1 MKRQRLEKL
10 LYRLKLSSIVCD
22 SQVVVG
28 NRVLVKGN
36 LNDAVNVASQH
47 LVSVNVFLKYNAVVV
62 LVNHLLLGCAKRVS
76 VAQHSIDTGHVVIAF
91 VGWVLLHFECGV

>member
-1 MKRQRLEKL
+1 M
-10 LYRLKLSSIVCD
+10 CD

-47 LVSVNVFLKYNAVVV
+47 FVSVKVFLKYNAVVI
-62 LVNHLLLGCAKRVS
+62 LVNHLLFGCAKRVS
-76 VAQHSIDTGHVVIAF
+76 VA
-91 VGWVLLHFECGV
+91 